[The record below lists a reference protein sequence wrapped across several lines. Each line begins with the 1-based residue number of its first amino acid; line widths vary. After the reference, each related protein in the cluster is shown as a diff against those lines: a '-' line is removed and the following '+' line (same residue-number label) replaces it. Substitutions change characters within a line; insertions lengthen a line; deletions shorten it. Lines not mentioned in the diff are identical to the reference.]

1 MKCFEAKIE
10 ESEEAGTELLQP
22 DIAQVVLLNG
32 SVSQHSVCAMHQN
45 SIRSWSEILSIR
57 REHILSSFLGLNA

>member
-10 ESEEAGTELLQP
+10 ESEEATTELLQP

-32 SVSQHSVCAMHQN
+32 SVSQHSVCA
-45 SIRSWSEILSIR
+45 IRTPLGVDR
-57 REHILSSFLGLNA
+57 KSSPSGENPF